1 MARKKRRDIS
11 QKKWLIAIYIRLSRN
26 DGNDESESVVNQRK
40 IILDFIMS
48 YFINTN
54 YKIVG
59 IFIDDGITGTDDENR
74 TEFQRILKLIENGSV
89 NTVVCKTLSRAFR
102 NHADQGY
109 YLEEYFPKHDT
120 RFISIGNPSL
130 DTFVNPDDV
139 YGFEI
144 PINGVVNDRFA
155 YKTSVDVRKTFQL
168 KREKGEFIGAFA
180 PYGYQKDPKNKN
192 HLVIDEKSAKIVR
205 KIFHWYVID
214 GLSIRQITFKLNELG
229 IPNPTAYKKEIGLN
243 YDNPHYCGNTLWS
256 SKKVSDI
263 LTDESYIGSIVQGK
277 QKVVS
282 YKIHEKVQNP
292 KEKWSK
298 VKNKHE
304 PIIENN
310 IFELAQKRKNQ
321 NRKSSSITKEEHLL
335 SGFIYCAECH
345 KAMHRKSS
353 KGIGY
358 YQCRTYTESSKSHCT
373 PHSIRENVLKDVLL
387 ELIQKEISMIE
398 NIDTVIQKIK
408 NNPSFK
414 IMTNYIEEQLTYNRD
429 CIKKKNILLDKLY
442 FDLSE
447 DIISKEQYFRMKEK
461 LHEEIKNHENSLYSL
476 ELEKNNLKENL
487 EPANSFLQTFLQY
500 KNIKKLNKGILLA
513 LVDRIEITK
522 DKNIKVYFE
531 YQDQLKNILKFIEE
545 NKITE
550 KE

>member
-11 QKKWLIAIYIRLSRN
+11 QETWLIAIYIRLSRN

-48 YFINTN
+48 YFVNTN
-54 YKIVG
+54 YKIID
-59 IFIDDGITGTDDENR
+59 IFIDDGITGTDDESR
-74 TEFQRILKLIENGSV
+74 TEFQKMLKLIQNGSV

-144 PINGVVNDRFA
+144 PINGVVNDRLA
-155 YKTSVDVRKTFQL
+155 YKTSVDVRRTFQL

-180 PYGYQKDPKNKN
+180 PYGYQKDPQNKN
-192 HLVIDEKSAKIVR
+192 HLVIDEKSARIVR

-243 YDNPHYCGNTLWS
+243 YNNPHYCGNTLWGPN
-256 SKKVSDI
+256 KVSYI

-304 PIIENN
+304 PIIEND

-321 NRKSSSITKEEHLL
+321 NRKSSNITKKEHLL

-358 YQCRTYTESSKSHCT
+358 YQCRTYTESSKNHCT
-373 PHSIRENVLKDVLL
+373 PHSIREDVLKNVLL

-398 NIDTVIQKIK
+398 NIDTVIKRIK
-408 NNPSFK
+408 ENPSFI

-429 CIKKKNILLDKLY
+429 CIKKKNMLLDKLY

-461 LHEEIKNHENSLYSL
+461 LHEEIKNHENSLCSL
-476 ELEKNNLKENL
+476 ELEKNNLKKNL

-500 KNIKKLNKGILLA
+500 KNIKELNKGILLA
-513 LVDRIEITK
+513 LIDRIEITK

-531 YQDQLKNILKFIEE
+531 YQDQLKNTLKFIEE

-550 KE
+550 EE